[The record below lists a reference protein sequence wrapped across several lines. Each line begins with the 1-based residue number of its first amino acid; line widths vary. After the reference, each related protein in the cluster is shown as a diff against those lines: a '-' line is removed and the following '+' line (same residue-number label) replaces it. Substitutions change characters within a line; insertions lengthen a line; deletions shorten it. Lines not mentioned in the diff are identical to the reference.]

1 MREKHSGGCGLPPV
15 DRGRGGGLFRPSL
28 PAFLANLLRLDLPQD
43 VIMSATLDEVFQ
55 VDLTIFILQVKAP
68 AGNLVDVR
76 PVDWL
81 PIADGSVQTR
91 LGKLARR
98 RAG

>member
-1 MREKHSGGCGLPPV
+1 
-15 DRGRGGGLFRPSL
+15 
-28 PAFLANLLRLDLPQD
+28 
-43 VIMSATLDEVFQ
+43 MSATLDEVFQ